1 MGDTAFALGA
11 LASDLAFS
19 VSFSIGRELLE
30 SAQES
35 NMTED
40 ELVAAVLVLTVVLS
54 ALPKTVSHGIS
65 ELRGRGWISKPVSNE
80 APQGLSQ
87 FVRILIDI
95 ARRICVSL
103 AVQLLSANVRTR
115 QTDRAVRIVSLIS
128 ISVFFLFLE
137 ATSSLAVSKYNTD

>member
-19 VSFSIGRELLE
+19 VSFGIGRELLDA
-30 SAQES
+30 AQDS

-54 ALPKTVSHGIS
+54 ALPKTVSNGLD
-65 ELRGRGWISKPVSNE
+65 ELRERGWIGKPNPGEV
-80 APQGLSQ
+80 PRGFTQ
-87 FVRILIDI
+87 FVRLLVDI

-128 ISVFFLFLE
+128 VAIFFLFLE
-137 ATSSLAVSKYNTD
+137 ATSSIASPKTAP

>member
-19 VSFSIGRELLE
+19 VSFGIGRELLD
-30 SAQES
+30 AARDS

-40 ELVAAVLVLTVVLS
+40 ELVAAVLVLTVLLS
-54 ALPKTVSHGIS
+54 ALPKTIGHAFN
-65 ELRGRGWISKPVSNE
+65 ELRARGVLPKLKHEEV
-80 APQGLSQ
+80 PQGVVQ
-87 FVRILIDI
+87 FANILVDI
-95 ARRICVSL
+95 TRRICVSL

-128 ISVFFLFLE
+128 VAIFFLFLE
-137 ATSSLAVSKYNTD
+137 ATSSIATPHKKHA